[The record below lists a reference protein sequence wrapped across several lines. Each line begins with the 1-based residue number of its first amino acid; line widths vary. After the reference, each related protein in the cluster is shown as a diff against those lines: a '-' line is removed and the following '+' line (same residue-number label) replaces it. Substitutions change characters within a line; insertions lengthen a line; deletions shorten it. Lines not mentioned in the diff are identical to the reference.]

1 MNKQDFIKLLAAK
14 AGSSATEA
22 DKWFKSVTNTI
33 GDAIQKTDELRF
45 VGFGTFKSKIRKE
58 SDVKTPRG
66 EIVHIPEKRVVSFS
80 VGSELKEKAL
90 TKVASESTD
99 EKKVDNSKKAAVKK
113 STTKPKK
120 VSKAKK

>member
-1 MNKQDFIKLLAAK
+1 MNKQGFLAKLSK
-14 AGSSATEA
+14 KKGSTITEA
-22 DKWFKSVTNTI
+22 DKWLKSVFETI
-33 GDAIQKTDELRF
+33 GEAIQETDELRF
-45 VGFGTFKSKIRKE
+45 VGFGSFKSKIRKA

-66 EIVHIPEKRVVSFS
+66 ETVHVPEKRVVSFS

-90 TKVASESTD
+90 TKIDSEAD
-99 EKKVDNSKKAAVKK
+99 DSKKAAAKK

>member
-45 VGFGTFKSKIRKE
+45 VGFGTFKSKIRKA

-66 EIVHIPEKRVVSFS
+66 EIVNIPEKRVVSFS

-90 TKVASESTD
+90 TKVASESAD
-99 EKKVDNSKKAAVKK
+99 EKKVDNSKKLQ
-113 STTKPKK
+113 
-120 VSKAKK
+120 

>member
-1 MNKQDFIKLLAAK
+1 MIRF
-14 AGSSATEA
+14 S
-22 DKWFKSVTNTI
+22 
-33 GDAIQKTDELRF
+33 F
-45 VGFGTFKSKIRKE
+45 VGALTKIIDEEFILRSKSKIRKA

-66 EIVHIPEKRVVSFS
+66 ETVHVPEKRVVSFS

-90 TKVASESTD
+90 TKIDSEA
-99 EKKVDNSKKAAVKK
+99 DNSKKAAVKK

>member
-45 VGFGTFKSKIRKE
+45 VGFGTFKSKIRKA

-66 EIVHIPEKRVVSFS
+66 EIVNIPEKRVVSFS

-90 TKVASESTD
+90 TKVASESAD
-99 EKKVDNSKKAAVKK
+99 EKKVDNSKKAAVKN